1 MTLVKHELKQGFK
14 ALAIWTAAIGF
25 FIVICVFMYPEMK
38 GEMEGVSDIFAS
50 MGAFT
55 AAFGMD
61 KLNFGTMIGF
71 YAIECGNILGI
82 GGAFFA
88 AIIGVSVLAKEEK
101 ERTAEFLLT
110 HPVSRNTIITQK
122 LLSVMLQIVF
132 MNVVIYLLAVSS
144 IAMIGEEVL
153 WKEVSLLHLA
163 NFLVQ
168 AELAGICFGVSAFLK
183 RNGLGIGIGIAA
195 MMYFL
200 NIVANLTES
209 AEMLKYLTPFGYA
222 DSADIVTNV
231 SLDGKMIACGMV
243 LLFIGVLTAYQIYNK
258 KDIQ

>member
-38 GEMEGVSDIFAS
+38 GEMEGVSDMFAS

-110 HPVSRNTIITQK
+110 HPVSRNSIITQK

-231 SLDGKMIACGMV
+231 SLDGKMIACGMA